1 MGDIMENKI
10 EISVSGVS
18 VTADLPNGKEVVNFY
33 PTEVSSGQ
41 IVEDSTMASGIQ
53 LTPDEKI
60 QMIETVDI
68 AKTHKPY
75 LSEVELSLNIK
86 EGFKFRIKREP
97 AKIIRYVSR

>member
-18 VTADLPNGKEVVNFY
+18 VTVSLPDGKEVVNFY
-33 PTEVSSGQ
+33 PVKESSVQ
-41 IVEDSTMASGIQ
+41 IVEDSTMACGVQ
-53 LTPDEKI
+53 LTLDEKT

-75 LSEVELSLNIK
+75 LSEVEISLNIK
-86 EGFKFRIKREP
+86 EGFKFRVKREP